1 MLLTERHG
9 KVLVLTLNRP
19 AKRNALHPELVNALQ
34 QSLEE
39 AASDNDLQVVVLTG
53 AGPAFCAGLDL
64 EHTLGKTPIPAGS
77 KFGLVFDLFQR
88 LYTLPQPVIAA
99 INGPAIA
106 GGFDLAQFCDL
117 RLCVPDAVFSQAEIN
132 LGLTQMIYPLYK
144 TVGIARAKEWALTGR
159 LIIAE
164 EAQHA
169 GFINHIYPAAELL
182 PQAMQLAAVLAAKPR
197 QALFETKRLSRE
209 LLEMEGGAAFAR
221 MGEAIQERLQSNEHR
236 DALQNHLVRLRG
248 RK

>member
-39 AASDNDLQVVVLTG
+39 IASDNDLRVVVLTG

-159 LIIAE
+159 LITAE

-182 PQAMQLAAVLAAKPR
+182 PQARQLAAVLAAKPR

-209 LLEMEGGAAFAR
+209 LLEMEGEAAFAR
-221 MGEAIQERLQSNEHR
+221 MGEAIQERLQSDEHR
-236 DALQNHLVRLRG
+236 EALQTHLVRLRG